1 MPSITSSSPIV
12 SIRMTALTPTAI
24 PDHAQHPPA
33 APLLLHMVLSHP
45 PPSTVIE
52 ICTFNF
58 EHFHQSI
65 SFPCSPARFPPPTR
79 FFLFTSHCFHSI
91 HSLQRTH
98 SDPANPLHSLHQ
110 QRCNNDATLNSISL
124 SVASTDLSHAY
135 SSHSLRHLL
144 LKPLHSSIHA
154 SIPFT
159 RIESNQ
165 EWLALK
171 DTTTMRTQIISKS
184 SNSLYSISYS
194 TVEYSK
200 TQSSHP
206 PFAITFFFA
215 VMHCN
220 ACLQRYA
227 IPQFILFSSP
237 RF

>member
-1 MPSITSSSPIV
+1 MTMLSPI
-12 SIRMTALTPTAI
+12 AI
-24 PDHAQHPPA
+24 PDRAQHRLS

-45 PPSTVIE
+45 PPSTAIE

-58 EHFHQSI
+58 EHFHESI
-65 SFPCSPARFPPPTR
+65 SFPCSPARFPPPTQ
-79 FFLFTSHCFHSI
+79 FFLFTFHCFHSI

-98 SDPANPLHSLHQ
+98 PNPANPLHSLHQ

-124 SVASTDLSHAY
+124 SAASTDISHAY
-135 SSHSLRHLL
+135 SSRSLRHLL
-144 LKPLHSSIHA
+144 ETLHSSIHV

-171 DTTTMRTQIISKS
+171 DTTTMRTQTRSY
-184 SNSLYSISYS
+184 NSDSLRRNPYS
-194 TVEYSK
+194 TVSCFK
-200 TQSSHP
+200 TRSDHP
-206 PFAITFFFA
+206 PFAITCFFA
-215 VMHCN
+215 AMHCN
-220 ACLQRYA
+220 ALLQRYA